1 MNIGVRK
8 HTAKTNFDCT
18 RELLHWPLRKI
29 ARLGQGFLSK
39 TLLLTCEVAMEYML
53 SLTYSPQVS
62 AARRHTCSLQ
72 WHCQLMVS
80 CKPGYAGGSNEA
92 VGCAQGWL

>member
-1 MNIGVRK
+1 MNVGVRK

-39 TLLLTCEVAMEYML
+39 TLLVTCEVAMEYML
-53 SLTYSPQVS
+53 SLTYSPQVCP
-62 AARRHTCSLQ
+62 ARHHSSSLP
-72 WHCQLMVS
+72 WHCQRVVSQDGSCCGGLM
-80 CKPGYAGGSNEA
+80 
-92 VGCAQGWL
+92 

>member
-1 MNIGVRK
+1 MNVGVRK

-53 SLTYSPQVS
+53 SLTYSPQVYL
-62 AARRHTCSLQ
+62 ARRHTCSLH
-72 WHCQLMVS
+72 WHCQMVVTWS
-80 CKPGYAGGSNEA
+80 CCG
-92 VGCAQGWL
+92 V